1 MTAKIKLNAAS
12 GGGSV
17 SLEAPTSTTGNANV
31 EFKLPVADGSSGQ
44 ALTTNASGQLAFASV
59 AGGKIGQVLQTVK
72 TDTFSRNGA
81 SWGDISGFGQDITPS
96 ATTSK
101 VLVMVDI
108 KIGTDHGDS
117 DYNFKIVRAGTDIYI
132 GDADGNKRRS
142 SMGTGSYGMPSN
154 TADGQYRLEQ
164 VTLIFL
170 DSPSTTSSINYKLQ
184 IINVGGRTNYIN
196 RNHHNGDTNATPR
209 TASSFTVIEVLA

>member
-1 MTAKIKLNAAS
+1 MSKIKLNAAS

-170 DSPSTTSSINYKLQ
+170 DSPSTTSQVTYLQ
-184 IINVGGRTNYIN
+184 QYRTEHHHVYYNQKKYAN
-196 RNHHNGDTNATPR
+196 RPAK
-209 TASSFTVIEVLA
+209 ASFVLMEIVA

>member
-1 MTAKIKLNAAS
+1 MPVTINGNGSITGLSVGGLGS
-12 GGGSV
+12 GV
-17 SLEAPTSTTGNANV
+17 VNSTT
-31 EFKLPVADGSSGQ
+31 LADGAATGSKLGTGSII
-44 ALTTNASGQLAFASV
+44 
-59 AGGKIGQVLQTVK
+59 KVLQTVK
-72 TDTFSRNGA
+72 TDTFSRNGS
-81 SWGDISGFGQDITPS
+81 SWGDITGFGQDITPS

-108 KIGTDHGDS
+108 KIGADHGDS

-142 SMGTGSYGMPSN
+142 SMGTASYGMPSN

-164 VTLIFL
+164 INLIFL

-196 RNHHNGDTNATPR
+196 RNHHNGNTNNTPR
-209 TASSFTVIEVLA
+209 TASSFTVMEVLA

>member
-1 MTAKIKLNAAS
+1 MTSKLIVNSIRHTGASADGITMDAS
-12 GGGSV
+12 GNV
-17 SLEAPTSTTGNANV
+17 TFPGNATC
-31 EFKLPVADGSSGQ
+31 SG
-44 ALTTNASGQLAFASV
+44 TPTGFG
-59 AGGKIGQVLQTVK
+59 GGKIGQVLQTVK
-72 TDTFSRNGA
+72 TDTFSRNGS
-81 SWGDISGFGQDITPS
+81 SWGDITGFGQDITPS

-108 KIGTDHGDS
+108 KIGADHGDS

-142 SMGTGSYGMPSN
+142 SMGTASYGMPSN

-164 VTLIFL
+164 VNLIFL

-196 RNHHNGDTNATPR
+196 RNHHNGNTNNTPR
-209 TASSFTVIEVLA
+209 TASSFTVMEVLA

>member
-1 MTAKIKLNAAS
+1 MSEIRVENIIGETGTDAVNFTKGINVTGIVTATN
-12 GGGSV
+12 V
-17 SLEAPTSTTGNANV
+17 SI
-31 EFKLPVADGSSGQ
+31 GSSVT
-44 ALTTNASGQLAFASV
+44 ATNFFGSGAGLSGV
-59 AGGKIGQVLQTVK
+59 SGGKIGQVLQTVK

-108 KIGTDHGDS
+108 KIGADHGDS

-164 VTLIFL
+164 VNLIFL

-196 RNHHNGDTNATPR
+196 RNHHNGNTNATPR
-209 TASSFTVIEVLA
+209 TASSFTVMEVLA

>member
-1 MTAKIKLNAAS
+1 
-12 GGGSV
+12 
-17 SLEAPTSTTGNANV
+17 
-31 EFKLPVADGSSGQ
+31 
-44 ALTTNASGQLAFASV
+44 
-59 AGGKIGQVLQTVK
+59 
-72 TDTFSRNGA
+72 
-81 SWGDISGFGQDITPS
+81 
-96 ATTSK
+96 
-101 VLVMVDI
+101 MVDI
-108 KIGTDHGDS
+108 KIGADHGDS

-196 RNHHNGDTNATPR
+196 RNHHNGNTNNTPR
-209 TASSFTVIEVLA
+209 TASSFTVMEVLA

>member
-1 MTAKIKLNAAS
+1 MTSKLIVNSIRHTGASADAITMDAS
-12 GGGSV
+12 GNVTFPANATCSGT
-17 SLEAPTSTTGNANV
+17 ATG
-31 EFKLPVADGSSGQ
+31 FG
-44 ALTTNASGQLAFASV
+44 
-59 AGGKIGQVLQTVK
+59 GGKIGQVLQTVK
-72 TDTFSRNGA
+72 TDTFSRNG
-81 SWGDISGFGQDITPS
+81 STWGDITGFGQDITPS

-108 KIGTDHGDS
+108 KIGADHGDS

-142 SMGTGSYGMPSN
+142 SMGTASYGMPSN

-164 VTLIFL
+164 INLIFL

-184 IINVGGRTNYIN
+184 IINVGGRTNFVN
-196 RNHHNGDTNATPR
+196 RTGNDTNSQVYPR
-209 TASSFTVIEVLA
+209 TASSITVMEVSG